1 MSDPGRARGLVLR
14 TNATVG
20 GIHTTALLAE
30 LAPEDSF
37 PLLVCTLLRVGETC
51 LQHEE
56 KVRSFLII
64 AGLIV
69 WLIWLGYTVEVCL
82 SPRCPPQDNRAQQT
96 MDDAWRRTADGWEL
110 NTSWRIH
117 ELRQVAKPHAALIHP
132 GLIASFLVLAS
143 LGGLLAFS
151 NTQRS
156 DANHR

>member
-1 MSDPGRARGLVLR
+1 M
-14 TNATVG
+14 
-20 GIHTTALLAE
+20 
-30 LAPEDSF
+30 
-37 PLLVCTLLRVGETC
+37 
-51 LQHEE
+51 
-56 KVRSFLII
+56 RSFLII

-82 SPRCPPQDNRAQQT
+82 SPRCPPQDNRPQQT

-110 NTSWRIH
+110 STSWRNH
-117 ELRQVAKPHAALIHP
+117 ESRQAAKPHAALIHP

-156 DANHR
+156 GANHR